1 MSYYDEMNG
10 NTYAGGALA
19 MPIDMMQPGE
29 GMKASQMASYHTD
42 DGDYPANR
50 ARVMSEIIV

>member
-1 MSYYDEMNG
+1 MNG
-10 NTYAGGALA
+10 NTYGGTMA

-29 GMKASQMASYHTD
+29 GIKPNQMASYHTD
-42 DGDYPANR
+42 ETDYPSNR